1 MTDILLIVFVSISVF
16 MASLFSTVTGF
27 GFALVAVPFLMP
39 VFGAH
44 ETVIFI
50 IFGTCLVK
58 MIVLWNTR
66 RHFEWHTV
74 AVTVAGSVLGS
85 LPGSY
90 LLNAISPAYLQIL
103 LGTVLVIVLFMIGM
117 HFDLSVKNKTVGRIT
132 AGFLSGFSAA
142 TTSISGPPVALY
154 FLTEGR
160 DKLVTRANM
169 CWIFAFGNIG
179 TMFSLALSGSSIS
192 GDLMLLAA
200 YVTLPMLLGTWIGE
214 RCFYKINQ
222 HLFIRLTQ
230 IFIVIGACTALYR
243 GITALL

>member
-39 VFGAH
+39 VLGAH
-44 ETVIFI
+44 ETVVFI

-66 RHFEWHTV
+66 KHFEWHTV

-103 LGTVLVIVLFMIGM
+103 LGTVLVIVLFMMGM

-160 DKLVTRANM
+160 E
-169 CWIFAFGNIG
+169 I
-179 TMFSLALSGSSIS
+179 SL
-192 GDLMLLAA
+192 
-200 YVTLPMLLGTWIGE
+200 
-214 RCFYKINQ
+214 
-222 HLFIRLTQ
+222 
-230 IFIVIGACTALYR
+230 
-243 GITALL
+243 

>member
-39 VFGAH
+39 VLGAH
-44 ETVIFI
+44 ETVVFI

-58 MIVLWNTR
+58 TIVLWNTR
-66 RHFEWHTV
+66 KHFEWHTV

-103 LGTVLVIVLFMIGM
+103 LGTVLVIVLFMMGM
-117 HFDLSVKNKTVGRIT
+117 HLDLSVKNKTVGRI
-132 AGFLSGFSAA
+132 

-179 TMFSLALSGSSIS
+179 TMFSLAFSGSSIS
-192 GDLMLLAA
+192 SDLMLLAA

-243 GITALL
+243 GITALM

>member
-39 VFGAH
+39 VLGAH
-44 ETVIFI
+44 ETVVFI

-66 RHFEWHTV
+66 KHFEWHTV

-103 LGTVLVIVLFMIGM
+103 LGTVLVIVLFMMGM

-160 DKLVTRANM
+160 DKTVTRAQYVLDFCLRQYRYHVFTGSFGQQHKRRFNAAGGL
-169 CWIFAFGNIG
+169 CYSAYAFGH
-179 TMFSLALSGSSIS
+179 M
-192 GDLMLLAA
+192 D
-200 YVTLPMLLGTWIGE
+200 W
-214 RCFYKINQ
+214 
-222 HLFIRLTQ
+222 
-230 IFIVIGACTALYR
+230 
-243 GITALL
+243 

>member
-1 MTDILLIVFVSISVF
+1 M
-16 MASLFSTVTGF
+16 
-27 GFALVAVPFLMP
+27 
-39 VFGAH
+39 
-44 ETVIFI
+44 
-50 IFGTCLVK
+50 
-58 MIVLWNTR
+58 
-66 RHFEWHTV
+66 
-74 AVTVAGSVLGS
+74 
-85 LPGSY
+85 
-90 LLNAISPAYLQIL
+90 LNAISPAYLQIL
-103 LGTVLVIVLFMIGM
+103 LGTVLVIVLFMMGM
-117 HFDLSVKNKTVGRIT
+117 HLDLSVKNKTVGRIT

-179 TMFSLALSGSSIS
+179 TMFSLVLSGSSIS

-200 YVTLPMLLGTWIGE
+200 YVTMPMLLGTWIGE

>member
-39 VFGAH
+39 VLGAH
-44 ETVIFI
+44 ETVVFI

-66 RHFEWHTV
+66 RHFEWRTV

-103 LGTVLVIVLFMIGM
+103 LGTVLVIVL
-117 HFDLSVKNKTVGRIT
+117 S
-132 AGFLSGFSAA
+132 
-142 TTSISGPPVALY
+142 
-154 FLTEGR
+154 
-160 DKLVTRANM
+160 
-169 CWIFAFGNIG
+169 
-179 TMFSLALSGSSIS
+179 
-192 GDLMLLAA
+192 
-200 YVTLPMLLGTWIGE
+200 
-214 RCFYKINQ
+214 
-222 HLFIRLTQ
+222 
-230 IFIVIGACTALYR
+230 
-243 GITALL
+243 

>member
-1 MTDILLIVFVSISVF
+1 MTDALLIAIVSISVF
-16 MASLFSTVTGF
+16 VASLFSTVTGF

-39 VFGAH
+39 VLGAH
-44 ETVIFI
+44 ETVVFI

-66 RHFEWHTV
+66 KHFEWHTV

-103 LGTVLVIVLFMIGM
+103 LGTVLVIVLFMMGM

-142 TTSISGPPVALY
+142 MTSISGPPVALY
-154 FLTEGR
+154 FLAEGR
-160 DKLVTRANM
+160 DKTVTRANM
-169 CWIFAFGNIG
+169 CWIFAFGSLG
-179 TMFSLALSGSSIS
+179 TMASLLAAGNFIS
-192 GDLMLLAA
+192 ADLMLLAVYA
-200 YVTLPMLLGTWIGE
+200 ALPLLLGMWLGE
-214 RCFYKINQ
+214 RCFHKINQ
-222 HLFIRLTQ
+222 RLFIQLSKA
-230 IFIVIGACTALYR
+230 FVVIGACTTLYR
-243 GITALL
+243 GITALM

>member
-1 MTDILLIVFVSISVF
+1 MTDALLIAIVSISVF
-16 MASLFSTVTGF
+16 VASLFSTVTGF

-39 VFGAH
+39 VLGAH
-44 ETVIFI
+44 ETVVFI

-66 RHFEWHTV
+66 KHFEWHTV
-74 AVTVAGSVLGS
+74 AVTVAGS
-85 LPGSY
+85 
-90 LLNAISPAYLQIL
+90 IL
-103 LGTVLVIVLFMIGM
+103 LGTVLVIVLFMMGM
-117 HFDLSVKNKTVGRIT
+117 HLDLSVKNKTVGRIT

>member
-27 GFALVAVPFLMP
+27 GFAL
-39 VFGAH
+39 
-44 ETVIFI
+44 
-50 IFGTCLVK
+50 
-58 MIVLWNTR
+58 
-66 RHFEWHTV
+66 V

-103 LGTVLVIVLFMIGM
+103 LGTVLVIVLFMMGM

>member
-39 VFGAH
+39 VLGAH
-44 ETVIFI
+44 ETVVFI

-66 RHFEWHTV
+66 KHFEWHTV

-103 LGTVLVIVLFMIGM
+103 LGTVLVIVLFMMGM

-160 DKLVTRANM
+160 DKTVTRAQYVLDFCLRQYWYHVFTSSFGQQHQRRFNAAGGL
-169 CWIFAFGNIG
+169 CYSAYAFGH
-179 TMFSLALSGSSIS
+179 M
-192 GDLMLLAA
+192 DWR
-200 YVTLPMLLGTWIGE
+200 TLFL
-214 RCFYKINQ
+214 
-222 HLFIRLTQ
+222 
-230 IFIVIGACTALYR
+230 
-243 GITALL
+243 

>member
-39 VFGAH
+39 VLGAH
-44 ETVIFI
+44 ETVVFI

-66 RHFEWHTV
+66 RRFEWHTV

-85 LPGSY
+85 LPESY

-103 LGTVLVIVLFMIGM
+103 LGTVLVIVLFMMGM

-132 AGFLSGFSAA
+132 AGFISGFSAA
-142 TTSISGPPVALY
+142 MTSISGPPVALY
-154 FLTEGR
+154 FLAEGR
-160 DKLVTRANM
+160 DKTVTRANM
-169 CWIFAFGNIG
+169 CWIFAFGSLG
-179 TMFSLALSGSSIS
+179 TMASLLAAGSFIS
-192 GDLMLLAA
+192 ADLMLLAVYA
-200 YVTLPMLLGTWIGE
+200 ALPLLLGMWLGE
-214 RCFYKINQ
+214 RCFHKINQ
-222 HLFIRLTQ
+222 RLFIQLSKA
-230 IFIVIGACTALYR
+230 FVVIGACTALYR
-243 GITALL
+243 SITALM

>member
-1 MTDILLIVFVSISVF
+1 
-16 MASLFSTVTGF
+16 
-27 GFALVAVPFLMP
+27 MP
-39 VFGAH
+39 YH
-44 ETVIFI
+44 
-50 IFGTCLVK
+50 L
-58 MIVLWNTR
+58 
-66 RHFEWHTV
+66 
-74 AVTVAGSVLGS
+74 
-85 LPGSY
+85 
-90 LLNAISPAYLQIL
+90 AYLQIL

-117 HFDLSVKNKTVGRIT
+117 HLDLSVKNKTVGRIT

-200 YVTLPMLLGTWIGE
+200 YVTRL
-214 RCFYKINQ
+214 CFWAHGLANAV
-222 HLFIRLTQ
+222 FIKSISICL
-230 IFIVIGACTALYR
+230 
-243 GITALL
+243 